1 MGGGNESRMSTSKAL
16 IVEDTR
22 EIARILETLLSAE
35 GYEVTVDSDG
45 TLAADWVAL
54 NKPELIVLD
63 LTLPKVDGM
72 ELCRQLRSM
81 TDAYVIMVTGRSG
94 EMDKVL
100 GLSVGADDY
109 LTKPF
114 SPRELTARMRAM
126 RRRPRRTKD
135 GESIRSFTGI
145 KIDVGSR
152 EVDVDGSPIVHT
164 KIEFDILDTLTSS
177 PRRTGSRER
186 LMDVVWGEP
195 QDNPHILDVHVGNLR
210 RKLGESGSDSHFVTT
225 VRGVGYR
232 FEPSA
237 EVS

>member
-81 TDAYVIMVTGRSG
+81 TDAYVRRIGRPRHNCTD
-94 EMDKVL
+94 EMLK
-100 GLSVGADDY
+100 
-109 LTKPF
+109 
-114 SPRELTARMRAM
+114 
-126 RRRPRRTKD
+126 RRRTRQPRPVQKF
-135 GESIRSFTGI
+135 GL
-145 KIDVGSR
+145 VG
-152 EVDVDGSPIVHT
+152 V
-164 KIEFDILDTLTSS
+164 
-177 PRRTGSRER
+177 
-186 LMDVVWGEP
+186 
-195 QDNPHILDVHVGNLR
+195 
-210 RKLGESGSDSHFVTT
+210 
-225 VRGVGYR
+225 
-232 FEPSA
+232 
-237 EVS
+237 

>member
-152 EVDVDGSPIVHT
+152 EVDVDGSPIVLT

-177 PRRTGSRER
+177 PRRTWSRER

-237 EVS
+237 EVG